1 MIGVPNHPNWT
12 IFSRSPLNANDS
24 LRVITYINIRLS
36 YFQFYLWKD
45 IFNHKGVSCISFFN
59 CKSVYFLINI
69 YSDLSQTALKYLK
82 NTEANSLLV
91 IVTKE
96 HIQTRKCIIVKN
108 SKEEDKFIAELIG
121 AIKRLNTENIPSKE
135 VLEKIIQTFAN
146 DTDRI

>member
-1 MIGVPNHPNWT
+1 
-12 IFSRSPLNANDS
+12 
-24 LRVITYINIRLS
+24 
-36 YFQFYLWKD
+36 
-45 IFNHKGVSCISFFN
+45 VS
-59 CKSVYFLINI
+59 
-69 YSDLSQTALKYLK
+69 
-82 NTEANSLLV
+82 SLLV

-108 SKEEDKFIAELIG
+108 SKEEDKFIVELIG